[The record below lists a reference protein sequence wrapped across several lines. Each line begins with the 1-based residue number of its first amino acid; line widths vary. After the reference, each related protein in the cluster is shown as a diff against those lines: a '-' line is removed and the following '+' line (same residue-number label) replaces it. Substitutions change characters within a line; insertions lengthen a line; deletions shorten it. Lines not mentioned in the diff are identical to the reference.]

1 MDESGLSGFGQI
13 LARRATGQEKPLWVD
28 FGGSGLA
35 PTEAAMVVWR
45 PRAGISPHPES
56 LRHIYQFMIRDHLDG
71 DLDRFERRAADRAT
85 AGADLPAFRIHR
97 AGLDAARLGRFSG
110 FVCQIA
116 LRIGR
121 EFCPAAGTAKV
132 VNHAIVLVPMF

>member
-1 MDESGLSGFGQI
+1 MNGTPATA
-13 LARRATGQEKPLWVD
+13 ARRGV
-28 FGGSGLA
+28 A
-35 PTEAAMVVWR
+35 PPAEIVPNPGYTPHLQDEHRQRQHKA
-45 PRAGISPHPES
+45 HPES
-56 LRHIYQFMIRDHLDG
+56 LRHIYQFMVRDRLGG
-71 DLDRFERRAADRAT
+71 DLHRFERRAADRAT

-110 FVCQIA
+110 FGCQIA

-121 EFCPAAGTAKV
+121 EFCPAAGTAKM